1 MKLKNIVNYSLIM
14 MMSFSQS
21 TFAASAGVAA
31 TVQGKDISEAKVQ
44 TSIDYYMQ
52 SQGRDIAELSEPNRY
67 KEIRENV
74 LDVLIGQ
81 QLLWDATQKDNV
93 IAQDDEVKTAFDEY
107 RAQFENSE
115 QFTLKLT
122 ESGFNEE
129 SFQENLKQQIS
140 AKNWLQEKVINAI
153 TVTETEIHEFYQKNE
168 SRFKHPEQ
176 VRTRHILTKVS
187 PEATEVEMQGAMAR
201 MTAIKQEL
209 DSGADF
215 ATLAKQKSEDNSAAK
230 GGDLGYFERGALVKT
245 YEDIAFN
252 LAPDET
258 SNIFQSSFG
267 LHIVKMIDRKPAVNQ
282 SEPDVKDR
290 IASYILKDK
299 ADLAVEEKI
308 MSLKQAATI
317 EINTL

>member
-1 MKLKNIVNYSLIM
+1 MKLKNIVNYSLITM
-14 MMSFSQS
+14 MTFGQS
-21 TFAASAGVAA
+21 AFAGSAGVAA

-44 TSIDYYMQ
+44 TSIDYYMR
-52 SQGRDIAELSEPNRY
+52 SQGGEISDLRDPNRY
-67 KEIRENV
+67 KEIRVNV
-74 LDVLIGQ
+74 LDVLVGQ
-81 QLLWDATQKDNV
+81 QLLWGAAQKDNV

-107 RAQFENSE
+107 QAQFSNSE

-140 AKNWLQEKVINAI
+140 VKKWLEEKVISTI
-153 TVTETEIHEFYQKNE
+153 TVTETEIHEFYQQNE

-187 PEATEVEMQGAMAR
+187 PEVTELEMQRAMAR

-215 ATLAKQKSEDNSAAK
+215 ETLAKQKSEDSSAIK
-230 GGDLGYFERGALVKT
+230 GGDLGYFERGALVKS
-245 YEDIAFN
+245 YEDVAFS
-252 LAPDET
+252 LAPGET
-258 SNIFQSSFG
+258 SDIFQSSFG

-282 SEPDVKDR
+282 LEPDVKDR
-290 IASYILKDK
+290 IAAYILKDK
-299 ADLAVEEKI
+299 ADLAVDEKI
-308 MSLKQAATI
+308 ISLKQAATI
-317 EINTL
+317 EINM